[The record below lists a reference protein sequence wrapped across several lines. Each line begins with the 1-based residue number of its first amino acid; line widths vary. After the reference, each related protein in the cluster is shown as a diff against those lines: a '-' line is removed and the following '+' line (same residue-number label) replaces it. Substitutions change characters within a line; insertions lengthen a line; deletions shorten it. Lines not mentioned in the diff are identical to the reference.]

1 MGFWADL
8 ASSDNSRVNTPQVIF
23 LALSVILV
31 LLAIAVLIYHSFW
44 KGKGLDAEVVKLFGI
59 LLGGGVV
66 NAGASYFS
74 KTTATTTVLS
84 GAAPAPPAA
93 AKEPR
98 GPRPEGE

>member
-8 ASSDNSRVNTPQVIF
+8 ASSDNNKVNTPQVIF
-23 LALSVILV
+23 LVLAVILV
-31 LLAIAVLIYHSFW
+31 LLAIAVLIYHCFW

-84 GAAPAPPAA
+84 GAAPTPAA
-93 AKEPR
+93 TPSKPAPS
-98 GPRPEGE
+98 PGE